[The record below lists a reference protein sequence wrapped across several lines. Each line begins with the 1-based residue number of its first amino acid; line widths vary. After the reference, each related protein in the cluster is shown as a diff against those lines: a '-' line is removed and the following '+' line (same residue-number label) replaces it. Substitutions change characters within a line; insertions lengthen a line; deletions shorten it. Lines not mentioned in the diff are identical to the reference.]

1 MIEIIDKHTAKLI
14 VDVGSSKKRKRKTKI
29 ITYTGKRDLDRQYK
43 EFKEQCKQT
52 TKKTGITV
60 KELVESYIK
69 NARAMGAKA
78 TTLQGYESTA
88 KRIYSAFEG
97 ISASSLQSYQVADF
111 VLEMTNKGL
120 SAKSIKNTISILK
133 SAYNRAIELD
143 MLDTNPCD
151 KVKLPKNK
159 AKEKV
164 IFDSTQYTTF
174 MAALEEERLD
184 YKVAYLLAML
194 CGLRRSEILGLKESD
209 IIVPFRQMTIKETRH
224 RIKGTEDIIQD
235 TKNDSSYRTMAIPE
249 FLLADIINLIE
260 EHHANPYNDTDYLI
274 QNGFGQPMS
283 PSTLTKYIAKVN
295 EKHNLPHVTT
305 HGLRH
310 TYASILNYNHVDI
323 ARISRELGHSNI
335 STTLNI
341 YTHVFNNVTESS
353 KDIANTID
361 NMFSDD
367 SATFLPPEVKEKA

>member
-1 MIEIIDKHTAKLI
+1 MIEILDKQRAKLI
-14 VDVGSSKKRKRKTKI
+14 VNIGSGKNRKRRTKTV
-29 ITYTGKRDLDRQYK
+29 TYTGKRDLDRQYK
-43 EFKEQCKQT
+43 EFEEECKS
-52 TKKTGITV
+52 KPRNTGATV
-60 KELVESYIK
+60 RELVESYIK
-69 NARAMGAKA
+69 NAEAMGAKA

-97 ISASSLQSYQVADF
+97 ISADSLQSYQVADF
-111 VLEMTNKGL
+111 VLDMTNKGL
-120 SAKSIKNTISILK
+120 SAKSIKNTMSILRA
-133 SAYNRAIELD
+133 AYNRAIALD
-143 MLDTNPCD
+143 MLDVNPCS

-159 AKEKV
+159 TPEKV
-164 IFDSTQYTTF
+164 IFDNTQYSTF
-174 MAALEEERLD
+174 MDALNDERLD

-209 IIVPFRQMTIKETRH
+209 IIIPFRQMTIKETRH
-224 RIKGTEDIIQD
+224 RIKGKEDIIQD
-235 TKNDSSYRTMAIPE
+235 TKTDSSYRTMAIPE
-249 FLLADIINLIE
+249 FLLEDIIKLIE

-283 PSTLTKYIAKVN
+283 PSTLTKYISKVN
-295 EKHNLPHVTT
+295 KKHNLPHVTT

-323 ARISRELGHSNI
+323 ARISKELGHSNI

-341 YTHVFNNVTESS
+341 YTHVFNNLSESS

-361 NMFSDD
+361 NMFSED
-367 SATFLPPEVKEKA
+367 SATILPPEAKEKA

>member
-1 MIEIIDKHTAKLI
+1 MIQIIDKHTAKLI
-14 VDVGSSKKRKRKTKI
+14 VNIGSGKKRKRKTKVV
-29 ITYTGKRDLDRQYK
+29 TYSGKRDLDKQYK
-43 EFKEQCKQT
+43 DFEDE
-52 TKKTGITV
+52 V
-60 KELVESYIK
+60 KNKFGNTNASVRELVESYIK
-69 NARAMGAKA
+69 SAEAMGVKA
-78 TTLQGYESTA
+78 TTLQGYQSTA

-97 ISASSLQSYQVADF
+97 ISADSLQSYQVADF

-120 SAKSIKNTISILK
+120 SAKSIKNTISILR

-143 MLDTNPCD
+143 LLAKNPCD

-159 AKEKV
+159 TPEKV
-164 IFDSTQYTTF
+164 ILDNTQYAVF
-174 MAALEEERLD
+174 IAALEEERLD
-184 YKVAYLLAML
+184 YKVAYSLAML

-209 IIVPFRQMTIKETRH
+209 ILIPFKQMTIKETRH

-235 TKNDSSYRTMAIPE
+235 TKTNSSYRTMAVPE
-249 FLLADIINLIE
+249 FLLEDISKLIE

-283 PSTLTKYIAKVN
+283 PSTLTKYISKIN
-295 EKHNLPHVTT
+295 KKHNLPHVTT

-341 YTHVFNNVTESS
+341 YTHVFNNVSESS

-361 NMFSDD
+361 NIFSED
-367 SATFLPPEVKEKA
+367 SATFLPPEAKEKA

>member
-1 MIEIIDKHTAKLI
+1 MIEILDKQRAKLI
-14 VDVGSSKKRKRKTKI
+14 VNIGSGKNRKRRTKTV
-29 ITYTGKRDLDRQYK
+29 TYTGKRDLDRQYK
-43 EFKEQCKQT
+43 EFEEECKS
-52 TKKTGITV
+52 KPRNTGATV
-60 KELVESYIK
+60 RELVESYIK
-69 NARAMGAKA
+69 NAEAMGAKA

-97 ISASSLQSYQVADF
+97 ISADSLQSYQVADF
-111 VLEMTNKGL
+111 VLDMTNKGL
-120 SAKSIKNTISILK
+120 SAKSIKNTMSILRA
-133 SAYNRAIELD
+133 AYNRAIALD
-143 MLDTNPCD
+143 MLDVNPCS

-159 AKEKV
+159 APEKV
-164 IFDSTQYTTF
+164 IFDNTQYSTF
-174 MAALEEERLD
+174 MDALNDERLD

-209 IIVPFRQMTIKETRH
+209 IIIPFRQMTIKETRH
-224 RIKGTEDIIQD
+224 RIKGKEDIIQD
-235 TKNDSSYRTMAIPE
+235 TKTDSSYRTMAIPE
-249 FLLADIINLIE
+249 FLLEDIINLIE

-283 PSTLTKYIAKVN
+283 PSTLTKYISKVN
-295 EKHNLPHVTT
+295 KKHNLPHVTT

-323 ARISRELGHSNI
+323 ARISKELGHSNI

-341 YTHVFNNVTESS
+341 YTHVFNNLSESS

-361 NMFSDD
+361 NMFSED
-367 SATFLPPEVKEKA
+367 SATILPPEAKEKA